1 MIHQAPEVVRSWL
14 AMMIGPRKNAYTFDA
29 LSDLLR
35 EKKSVLFDPLSF
47 GAPSTVDR
55 KKSCCLVVPW
65 NSEVILWWEGL

>member
-14 AMMIGPRKNAYTFDA
+14 AMMIGPRKILTLFDA
-29 LSDLLR
+29 FSDLFR
-35 EKKSVLFDPLSF
+35 GKKYMLFDYLSF

-65 NSEVILWWEGL
+65 NSEVLLWWEGL